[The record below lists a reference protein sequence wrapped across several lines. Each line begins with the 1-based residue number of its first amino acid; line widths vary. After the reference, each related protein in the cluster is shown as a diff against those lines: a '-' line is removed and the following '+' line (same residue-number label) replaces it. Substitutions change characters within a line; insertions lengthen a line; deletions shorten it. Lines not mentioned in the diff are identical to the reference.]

1 MSAPIYDQMTTQRY
15 DHTQEDH
22 MTLAADIERDYADV
36 KARFEDFE
44 PKITEGLARARA
56 LEGNPAADALLL
68 ALHVPPVAL
77 TIVVDVINGLSRLYE
92 PQKPA
97 AVTVPVVDDQG
108 PAEAAATA

>member
-1 MSAPIYDQMTTQRY
+1 
-15 DHTQEDH
+15 
-22 MTLAADIERDYADV
+22 MTLAADLERDYADV
-36 KARFEDFE
+36 KARFENFE

-97 AVTVPVVDDQG
+97 AVPGSVTDDPGG
-108 PAEAAATA
+108 PDVSATA